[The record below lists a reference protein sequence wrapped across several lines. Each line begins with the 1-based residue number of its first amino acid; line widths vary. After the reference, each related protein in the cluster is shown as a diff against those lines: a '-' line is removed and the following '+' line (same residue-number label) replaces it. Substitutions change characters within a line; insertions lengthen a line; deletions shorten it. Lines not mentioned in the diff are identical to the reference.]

1 MRDKDWALNILEG
14 TQVSEKEKI
23 HRWPEQTVH

>member
-1 MRDKDWALNILEG
+1 MRDGEWALGILEG
-14 TQVSEKEKI
+14 TQMSEKEKI